1 MPGFIGG
8 VVWLLHGM
16 ALAVPSAGMLTL
28 QTTPNAQ
35 VERMPRTDPF
45 TVQFVIRENRTELNG
60 QLSRARARWLDQGHA
75 VAVGGGTWFVN
86 LDVTSANIGAYAEPI
101 HGGWRFVL
109 EPSKKAS
116 PAPPGA
122 PIERLGPY
130 PPRIPAPP
138 PSVLPAPLHGQAST
152 LLPDIAFQRAPAW
165 TREEPLSIRALENVR
180 WEWLGDGGSPHR
192 HDLILEIGA
201 GYLDLGLYREA
212 RHYLEEVARSPES
225 DPSQKVAAAQLAS
238 FAHLKLGNPRDSQAW
253 CWAARDHGATETK
266 TLRCL
271 SRVELVAGDTNPTA
285 LAQAL
290 KMDGVMPADQALIGA
305 LFFADHRYE
314 EAIPHLKNAQSSLPT
329 GAVAALLG
337 DALWLTGNEREGVAQ
352 WSHAVVLDPQ
362 MTARITAREG
372 LAEMKR
378 LGAPAW
384 SRVVVPL
391 ERATRGDRRASGD
404 AHFGISRVLAAS
416 GDLAGASEHLQ
427 AVWTQMP
434 EATLRSDVPDRLL
447 AACAGRIRYLG
458 ERGRWLD
465 TIRVYEGCWRP
476 ELDRLAANNE
486 PLRRVA
492 AAYDHLGLPDNGLT
506 VLRRALAASLQ
517 ERKTADDELLHLA
530 HLYVRTQRGL
540 EALETL
546 EHLTHRTPHAHLI
559 EARARHQLKDV
570 SGARRAY
577 RLASPKWPIARAEG
591 ALMDASSGQCEKAL
605 PNLLKVPH
613 PLLDPFVGE
622 VSDRMADVDLAT
634 ARCMQDMG
642 QFAQA
647 AEFVLKVLDDPTLP
661 ESTRVAFAWILASSP
676 EEAAGSPAHM
686 PSLVQQLVG
695 AHEEISKLERS
706 LAHHGL
712 GAVPAR
718 GKEN

>member
-1 MPGFIGG
+1 MIGFT
-8 VVWLLHGM
+8 VSLAWLLQGM
-16 ALAVPSAGMLTL
+16 ALAVPTVGTLTL

-60 QLSRARARWLDQGHA
+60 QLGRARARWLDQGHA

-86 LDVTSANIGAYAEPI
+86 LDVTSSDIGAYAEPI

-109 EPSKKAS
+109 EPSHTAS
-116 PAPPGA
+116 PEPERA

-130 PPRIPAPP
+130 PTRIPAQP

-165 TREEPLSIRALENVR
+165 TREEPLSIRSLENVR
-180 WEWLGDGGSPHR
+180 WEWLGDGGGAAGEG
-192 HDLILEIGA
+192 LILEIGA

-212 RHYLEEVARSPES
+212 RYYLEEVVRSADSAPLQKATAARW
-225 DPSQKVAAAQLAS
+225 AS
-238 FAHLKLGNPRDSQAW
+238 LAHLRLGNHREAQAW
-253 CWAARDHGATETK
+253 CWAARDHGTTETQ

-271 SRVELVAGDTNPTA
+271 GRVELIAGNTNPTA

-290 KMDGVMPADQALIGA
+290 KMEEVTSSDHALIGA
-305 LFFADHRYE
+305 LYFSDHRYE
-314 EAIPHLKNAQSSLPT
+314 DAVPHLLEAQSAAPS

-337 DALWLTGNEREGVAQ
+337 DALWLTGNDSQGVAQ
-352 WSHAVVLDPQ
+352 WSHAVVLDPE
-362 MTARITAREG
+362 MAARVTAREG

-384 SRVVVPL
+384 SRIVVPL
-391 ERATRGDRRASGD
+391 ERATRGDPRASGD

-427 AVWTQMP
+427 AVWTQLP

-517 ERKTADDELLHLA
+517 ERRTADDELLHLA
-530 HLYVRTQRGL
+530 HLYIRTHRGL

-546 EHLTHRTPHAHLI
+546 EHLAHRTPHAHLI
-559 EARARHQLKDV
+559 EARARHQVEDV
-570 SGARRAY
+570 PGARRAY
-577 RLASPKWPIARAEG
+577 QNAASEWPIARVEG
-591 ALMDASSGQCEKAL
+591 ALLDAASGRCDAAL
-605 PNLLKVPH
+605 PALLRAPH

-622 VSDRMADVDLAT
+622 VPDRTVDVKLAT
-634 ARCMQDMG
+634 ARCLQDTG
-642 QFAQA
+642 EFDQA
-647 AEFVLKVLDDPTLP
+647 AEFILKTLETPDLP
-661 ESTRVAFAWILASSP
+661 ESARVSFAWILASSP
-676 EEAAGSPAHM
+676 QDGVMPPDHV
-686 PSLVQQLVG
+686 PSLVQQVVG
-695 AHEEISKLERS
+695 AHGEISALEQS

-712 GAVPAR
+712 GVVPVR
-718 GKEN
+718 VKEN